1 MGCGSVKQNVI
12 IEVAYCGGC
21 GWSLPAKKVCD
32 AIKQKLPLS
41 VIDCRPEEVFTGV
54 LEVNLLLENKEKRA
68 VYKGDKETV
77 LANVEQISVQVEKAY
92 NDV

>member
-1 MGCGSVKQNVI
+1 
-12 IEVAYCGGC
+12 
-21 GWSLPAKKVCD
+21 
-32 AIKQKLPLS
+32 
-41 VIDCRPEEVFTGV
+41 